1 MSTPLHNCFQTE
13 LEIKYFKEKLTEFF
27 IENKNL
33 KSQIVCLDAKR
44 ADTKKNEKSTQ
55 TSSNASTDAVQ
66 QDKTNILKPFTKIPI
81 YTSNPR
87 CLKCIS
93 KSSVSVQT
101 KAVNTFDNDTYNQQN
116 KKSYVKLCEMH
127 HNLLK
132 KLENEVND
140 NTVKQDLINHMKLE
154 LDQLEAKCVKYESQI
169 ESLYAKIE
177 NLKET
182 DSQNK
187 KLSIE
192 LESYRIK
199 CQKYK
204 NELKCFDEKFFEE
217 IEDLKYK
224 YCEAVKLNKHYEK
237 ILLENQKETN
247 KNGAKNRVKF
257 AIDFEENPKIADDN
271 KETNYSKNTKLK
283 NLDSQ
288 FDSLDLDDLIN
299 LNNNLDYEDDK
310 NEKEDDAS
318 NFELD
323 LDLCLNETLD
333 INTLLDQK

>member
-1 MSTPLHNCFQTE
+1 
-13 LEIKYFKEKLTEFF
+13 
-27 IENKNL
+27 
-33 KSQIVCLDAKR
+33 
-44 ADTKKNEKSTQ
+44 
-55 TSSNASTDAVQ
+55 
-66 QDKTNILKPFTKIPI
+66 
-81 YTSNPR
+81 
-87 CLKCIS
+87 
-93 KSSVSVQT
+93 
-101 KAVNTFDNDTYNQQN
+101 
-116 KKSYVKLCEMH
+116 MH

-257 AIDFEENPKIADDN
+257 AIDFEENSKTADDN

-283 NLDSQ
+283 NVDSQ

>member
-13 LEIKYFKEKLTEFF
+13 LEIKYFKEKLTDFF
-27 IENKNL
+27 LENKKL
-33 KSQIVCLDAKR
+33 KSQLVYLEAKNVETQRIDA
-44 ADTKKNEKSTQ
+44 SCQ
-55 TSSNASTDAVQ
+55 TSNVSIESLA
-66 QDKTNILKPFTKIPI
+66 DKANILKPFTKIPI

-87 CLKCIS
+87 CLKCIA

-101 KAVNTFDNDTYNQQN
+101 KAVNTFDNDSFNQQN

-154 LDQLEAKCVKYESQI
+154 LDQLEAKCVKYETNI

-177 NLKET
+177 KLKET
-182 DSQNK
+182 DLQNK

-192 LESYRIK
+192 LESFKIK

-204 NELKCFDEKFFEE
+204 NELKFFDEKFFEE
-217 IEDLKYK
+217 IEDLKFK

-237 ILLENQKETN
+237 ILMDNQKDVN
-247 KNGAKNRVKF
+247 KSTVKNRVKF
-257 AIDFEENPKIADDN
+257 AIDNDSDILKSESEKVSE
-271 KETNYSKNTKLK
+271 KTNEYN
-283 NLDSQ
+283 Q

-299 LNNNLDYEDDK
+299 INNNLDSK
-310 NEKEDDAS
+310 VTNKEDEPEIT
-318 NFELD
+318 NFDLD

-333 INTLLDQK
+333 INTLLDQR

>member
-1 MSTPLHNCFQTE
+1 MSSPLHNCFQTE

-27 IENKNL
+27 IENKKL
-33 KSQIVCLDAKR
+33 KSQIAVLEAKNITPKTF
-44 ADTKKNEKSTQ
+44 DISCQ
-55 TSSNASTDAVQ
+55 TSNTSPQSVQ
-66 QDKTNILKPFTKIPI
+66 EEKNILKPFTKIPI

-87 CLKCIS
+87 CLKCIA

-101 KAVNTFDNDTYNQQN
+101 KAVNTFDNDIYNQQN

-154 LDQLEAKCVKYESQI
+154 LDQLESKCVKYENNL
-169 ESLYAKIE
+169 ESLYTKIE

-187 KLSIE
+187 KLLIE
-192 LESYRIK
+192 LESYKIK

-217 IEDLKYK
+217 IEDLKFK
-224 YCEAVKLNKHYEK
+224 YCEAVKLNKDYEK
-237 ILLENQKETN
+237 ILLDKQKDNN
-247 KNGAKNRVKF
+247 KHTAKNRVKF
-257 AIDFEENPKIADDN
+257 AIDFQNSPELEKNETIFSENSEKLN
-271 KETNYSKNTKLK
+271 KN
-283 NLDSQ
+283 SQ
-288 FDSLDLDDLIN
+288 FDNSLDLDDLIN
-299 LNNNLDYEDDK
+299 LNSNLDLKDI
-310 NEKEDDAS
+310 EKEEENEIT
-318 NFELD
+318 NFDLD

-333 INTLLDQK
+333 INTLLDKR

>member
-13 LEIKYFKEKLTEFF
+13 LEIKYFKEKLTEIFL
-27 IENKNL
+27 ENKKL
-33 KSQIVCLDAKR
+33 KNQLVFLEGKNVETQRIDA
-44 ADTKKNEKSTQ
+44 SCQ
-55 TSSNASTDAVQ
+55 TSNVSIESLA
-66 QDKTNILKPFTKIPI
+66 DKANILKPFTKIPI

-101 KAVNTFDNDTYNQQN
+101 KAVNTFDNDFFNQQN

-154 LDQLEAKCVKYESQI
+154 LDQLEAKCVKYENNI

-177 NLKET
+177 KLKET
-182 DSQNK
+182 DLQNK

-192 LESYRIK
+192 LESFKIK

-217 IEDLKYK
+217 IEDLKFK

-237 ILLENQKETN
+237 ILMDSQKDAN
-247 KNGAKNRVKF
+247 KSMVKNRVKF
-257 AIDFEENPKIADDN
+257 AIDNDSDILKSESEKVPEK
-271 KETNYSKNTKLK
+271 TNEFN
-283 NLDSQ
+283 Q

-299 LNNNLDYEDDK
+299 INNNLDSK
-310 NEKEDDAS
+310 VTNKEDEPEIT
-318 NFELD
+318 NFDLD

-333 INTLLDQK
+333 INTLLDQR